1 MDWWHKVRYENFL
14 ATQLSFIS
22 HFASPVHSSFVSASV
37 VLWLVSSKIK
47 NWPNTILGYGGIL
60 WKLFDMSQKLMYRSI
75 CGCCVLLNFSKS
87 KFMNTMKNNDLQ
99 RFFLSFLSCQ
109 DLIRMLSECYR
120 NVVGELS
127 VSCQP
132 TCQDVVS
139 VVSYQKLY
147 SNMIPHILCRYFNDM
162 WYGFI

>member
-99 RFFLSFLSCQ
+99 RFFLNFLSCQ
-109 DLIRMLSECYR
+109 DLVRILSECYQ
-120 NVVGELS
+120 NVIGMLS
-127 VSCQP
+127 VSYRWA
-132 TCQDVVS
+132 VS
-139 VVSYQKLY
+139 RHVRLLSVLSVIRNFILIRKLVSSLE
-147 SNMIPHILCRYFNDM
+147 S
-162 WYGFI
+162 W